1 MQSGGHAHT
10 DGQGGGIVVESSRQ
24 EGTMFQ
30 TFWFGL
36 FISSSLYSFS
46 WDVYI
51 GELIVAKRKPVEKL
65 IYRWR
70 DAESMYSRFIHRI
83 ILDWGLGRR
92 DYGYLG
98 PRLMFPKKSY
108 YYMGEHWIDFAVA
121 HSSTR

>member
-1 MQSGGHAHT
+1 MPHLANAFKYSMSSVVTLFGAFHPLYLMQSGGHAHT

-65 IYRWR
+65 IYR
-70 DAESMYSRFIHRI
+70 
-83 ILDWGLGRR
+83 
-92 DYGYLG
+92 
-98 PRLMFPKKSY
+98 
-108 YYMGEHWIDFAVA
+108 
-121 HSSTR
+121 